1 MSSRPHN
8 DCTTEMIT
16 LLVGHSEKW
25 KLRSDD
31 EIVIADEHRS
41 KSDKLHIGKFLGSDS
56 ALARK
61 DLGDNIAEEGVQ
73 SQSGTEA
80 YGGGAVV
87 I

>member
-1 MSSRPHN
+1 
-8 DCTTEMIT
+8 MIT
-16 LLVGHSEKW
+16 LLVGLSEKW

-61 DLGDNIAEEGVQ
+61 DLGDNIAEGGVL

-80 YGGGAVV
+80 YAGGKVV